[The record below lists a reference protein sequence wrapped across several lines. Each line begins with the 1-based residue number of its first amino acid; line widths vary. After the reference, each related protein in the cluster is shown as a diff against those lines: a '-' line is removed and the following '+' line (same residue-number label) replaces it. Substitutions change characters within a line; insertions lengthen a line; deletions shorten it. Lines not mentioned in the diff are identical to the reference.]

1 MTVRGVAVG
10 PTLGLVVGW
19 PAVVDMSVTGAA
31 VDGAGV
37 LSKARNVGFCEV
49 D

>member
-10 PTLGLVVGW
+10 PTLGLDV
-19 PAVVDMSVTGAA
+19 VVDMSVTGAA